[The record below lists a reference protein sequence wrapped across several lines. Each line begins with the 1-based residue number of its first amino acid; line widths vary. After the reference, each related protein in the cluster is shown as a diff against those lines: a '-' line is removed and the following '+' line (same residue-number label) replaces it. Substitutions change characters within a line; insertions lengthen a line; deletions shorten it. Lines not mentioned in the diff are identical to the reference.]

1 MVMTE
6 WMREVKKALETI
18 PKDTPNRLKA
28 AMAKAK
34 LTYKKGPSSSHHRAS
49 AAASHSMKKSHKR
62 GRGRGRSS
70 KSRKGMRKG
79 SRSRKHYKGGAMSKL
94 NPADYDGKGVGT
106 SGVGVQIEATTKST

>member
-34 LTYKKGPSSSHHRAS
+34 LTYKKGSSSHHA

-62 GRGRGRSS
+62 SHKRSG
-70 KSRKGMRKG
+70 KSRKGMRKSSK
-79 SRSRKHYKGGAMSKL
+79 SRRHYKGGAMAKL

-106 SGVGVQIEATTKST
+106 SGVDVQIDATTKST

>member
-6 WMREVKKALETI
+6 WMKEVKKALETI

-34 LTYKKGPSSSHHRAS
+34 LTYKKGSSSHD

-62 GRGRGRSS
+62 RHSRSA
-70 KSRKGMRKG
+70 KSRKGMRKS
-79 SRSRKHYKGGAMSKL
+79 SRSRRRHKGGAMSKL

-106 SGVGVQIEATTKST
+106 SGVSLQIDATTKST

>member
-34 LTYKKGPSSSHHRAS
+34 LSYKKGSASSSHH
-49 AAASHSMKKSHKR
+49 AASSHRSMKRSHKR
-62 GRGRGRSS
+62 RRS
-70 KSRKGMRKG
+70 MRKNKG
-79 SRSRKHYKGGAMSKL
+79 KKSRKHYKGGAVSKL
-94 NPADYDGKGVGT
+94 NPANYDGG
-106 SGVGVQIEATTKST
+106 SQNDTTAKSS